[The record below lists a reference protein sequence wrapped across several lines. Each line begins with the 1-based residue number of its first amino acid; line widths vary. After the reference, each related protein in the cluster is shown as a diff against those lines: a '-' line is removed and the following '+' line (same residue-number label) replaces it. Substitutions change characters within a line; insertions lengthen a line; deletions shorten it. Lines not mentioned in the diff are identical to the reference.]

1 MRPVNESSLGRDLVV
16 RCSLAPTK
24 IGAALNENDDGGG
37 WSNTADRS
45 TGLPTHCLTW
55 PALQTSLT
63 ALLWMMERMER
74 MQVRKKV
81 GREEKVTTA
90 GRQKQKQSERASGIG
105 AQERTWRREMREAS
119 RVGSG
124 IKRCERLDAN
134 FKRDGES
141 NRRGTHTREKHPA
154 IAAVDSV
161 LPRINFE

>member
-1 MRPVNESSLGRDLVV
+1 
-16 RCSLAPTK
+16 
-24 IGAALNENDDGGG
+24 
-37 WSNTADRS
+37 
-45 TGLPTHCLTW
+45 
-55 PALQTSLT
+55 
-63 ALLWMMERMER
+63 

-134 FKRDGES
+134 FKDSGQGNPHPTGEGPTRVRSTPRLLPSIVCYLESTS
-141 NRRGTHTREKHPA
+141 NEPVLEPVAGEQPAGLGQVALARHADLESCARETHRCR
-154 IAAVDSV
+154 AAAAMY
-161 LPRINFE
+161 LA